1 MPTRR
6 KSRQKALQVLFTWDL
21 IKLPIDQ
28 AINTFYDELAGAEQE
43 EETDEQPPPAVRDAF
58 LDALARG
65 TAEHV
70 ETLDRLISQRAERWR
85 LERMPVVDRNI
96 LRMAIYEMK
105 YEGTP
110 PPVVIDEALEL
121 AKRYSEEEA
130 VPFLNGVLDAVRRII
145 AGEVS
150 LPDTESRKDPVED
163 VVGGSGARDG
173 VDGT

>member
-28 AINTFYDELAGAEQE
+28 SINIFYDELAGAEQE
-43 EETDEQPPPAVRDAF
+43 EETGEEPPPAARDAF

-85 LERMPVVDRNI
+85 LDRMPVVDRNI
-96 LRMAIYEMK
+96 LRMAIYEMMH
-105 YEGTP
+105 EGTP

-121 AKRYSEEEA
+121 AKRYSDEEA

-145 AGEVS
+145 AGEGS
-150 LPDTESRKDPVED
+150 LPDAEGGEDPVED
-163 VVGGSGARDG
+163 IVGGSGARDS